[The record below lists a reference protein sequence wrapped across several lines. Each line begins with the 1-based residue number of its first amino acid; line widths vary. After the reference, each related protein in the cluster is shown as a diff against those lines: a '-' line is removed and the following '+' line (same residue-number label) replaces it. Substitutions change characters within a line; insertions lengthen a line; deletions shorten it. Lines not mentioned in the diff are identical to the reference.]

1 MEFTNFRF
9 VFIQPDYLEALH
21 NVDSEIFYSIDTD
34 YSKKPHLGIL
44 TTCNGRKYVI
54 PFTSAK
60 RKHASWRDVTTTNYR
75 VYEEI
80 DTRATIVDKY
90 DIIVDETD
98 LNKLRQKGIP
108 EDEFKFF
115 KKRIL
120 SVLEIKKM
128 FPVVDGVYY
137 LADLSTPATTTE
149 DEQRR
154 NLMVK
159 EYFFCKKYKKQIEAK
174 AKKIYEKQM
183 VTGVVAPYHCNYK
196 VLESVADTYK

>member
-54 PFTSAK
+54 PLTSAK

-80 DTRATIVDKY
+80 DTMATIVDKY

-108 EDEFKFF
+108 EDERTQIFTPFYQVGHTTGSENMNGTGIGLSLTQSVVHLHHGEIGVTANTPKGSIFT
-115 KKRIL
+115 IL
-120 SVLEIKKM
+120 LPNHTMTEEEVANTAVL
-128 FPVVDGVYY
+128 
-137 LADLSTPATTTE
+137 S
-149 DEQRR
+149 
-154 NLMVK
+154 
-159 EYFFCKKYKKQIEAK
+159 
-174 AKKIYEKQM
+174 
-183 VTGVVAPYHCNYK
+183 
-196 VLESVADTYK
+196 

>member
-1 MEFTNFRF
+1 MTAWLKEYT
-9 VFIQPDYLEALH
+9 L
-21 NVDSEIFYSIDTD
+21 NVEKEYSIAQCGFRNFLFNRHWLL
-34 YSKKPHLGIL
+34 KKPHLGIL

-54 PFTSAK
+54 PLTSAK

-108 EDEFKFF
+108 
-115 KKRIL
+115 
-120 SVLEIKKM
+120 
-128 FPVVDGVYY
+128 
-137 LADLSTPATTTE
+137 E